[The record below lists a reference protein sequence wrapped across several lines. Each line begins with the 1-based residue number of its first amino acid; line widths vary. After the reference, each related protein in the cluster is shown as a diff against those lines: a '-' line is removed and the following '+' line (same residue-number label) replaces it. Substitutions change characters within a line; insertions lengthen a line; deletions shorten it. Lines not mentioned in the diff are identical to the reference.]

1 MEDFKIVKQFSL
13 AQKDNQYFCT
23 ISRRE
28 TPETETGLTWEVLA
42 QTNTEKPVLETFE
55 RYSIAEMAFKNY
67 VVEALNTDHFYQ
79 YRAEK
84 QLTYF

>member
-28 TPETETGLTWEVLA
+28 TPETETGLTWEVLT

-67 VVEALNTDHFYQ
+67 VIASLNTDHFYQ
-79 YRAEK
+79 YSAEK
-84 QLTYF
+84 